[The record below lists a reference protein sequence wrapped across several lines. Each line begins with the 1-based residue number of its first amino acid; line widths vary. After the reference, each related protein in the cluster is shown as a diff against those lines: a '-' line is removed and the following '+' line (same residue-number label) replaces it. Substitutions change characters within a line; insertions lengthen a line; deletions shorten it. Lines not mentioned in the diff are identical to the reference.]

1 LERDRIKLGEQ
12 VASTLRDE
20 IIAGQPPPGT
30 ALRLLPLAKRLG
42 VSTTPVREALAI
54 LERQGLLSSELH
66 RGFKVAEISPRE
78 IWDIYSLHAFISEL
92 LIERA
97 TRRLS
102 EEDIDELELL
112 DRQMHEA
119 DAAGDVARAADFNHE
134 LHRSIN
140 LAAGSP
146 LLIRFLSE
154 TTPFVVRRV
163 DPVVPG
169 WEEQRMEG
177 HHAIIEALR
186 RRDAAEASR
195 LMGDHIRRAGELAQ
209 MFAEGRSQ
217 APEEELSATQ

>member
-1 LERDRIKLGEQ
+1 MKLGEQ
-12 VASTLRDE
+12 VASTLRDDLV
-20 IIAGQPPPGT
+20 AGQPPPGT

-54 LERQGLLSSELH
+54 LERQGLLYSELH

-102 EEDIDELELL
+102 EEDIDELVLL

-119 DAAGDVARAADFNHE
+119 DARGDVARAADFNHE

-146 LLIRFLSE
+146 LLVRFLSE
-154 TTPFVVRRV
+154 TTPFVARRLN
-163 DPVVPG
+163 PVVPG
-169 WEEQRMEG
+169 WEEQRMAG
-177 HHAIIEALR
+177 HHAIVEALR
-186 RRDAAEASR
+186 RRDAGEAAR
-195 LMGDHIRRAGELAQ
+195 LMGEHIRRSGQLAQ
-209 MFAEGRSQ
+209 TFAEGRAQ
-217 APEEELSATQ
+217 TPKPELSATQ

>member
-1 LERDRIKLGEQ
+1 VERDRIKLGEQ

-119 DAAGDVARAADFNHE
+119 DARGDIAGAADFNHE

-209 MFAEGRSQ
+209 TFAEGRAKTPQ
-217 APEEELSATQ
+217 QQLSAT